1 MKQLTVFII
10 LLLQKLNGIQ
20 CIRCY
25 QCSSAEDPAGEDNC
39 GAYEVFHREKH
50 VLTECNTDESKSPG
64 TFCMK
69 ITQQGPRGFIWDGR
83 WRQVIRR
90 CASETENGI
99 IGVCNWG
106 VLENGVYWEN
116 CYCSENGCNSSSN
129 LKYSIILILSTMIA
143 STIYINFIPR

>member
-1 MKQLTVFII
+1 MNYERKHNFEIDT
-10 LLLQKLNGIQ
+10 LNLIKG
-20 CIRCY
+20 
-25 QCSSAEDPAGEDNC
+25 
-39 GAYEVFHREKH
+39 
-50 VLTECNTDESKSPG
+50 
-64 TFCMK
+64 
-69 ITQQGPRGFIWDGR
+69 DGR

-129 LKYSIILILSTMIA
+129 LKYSVILILSSMIA